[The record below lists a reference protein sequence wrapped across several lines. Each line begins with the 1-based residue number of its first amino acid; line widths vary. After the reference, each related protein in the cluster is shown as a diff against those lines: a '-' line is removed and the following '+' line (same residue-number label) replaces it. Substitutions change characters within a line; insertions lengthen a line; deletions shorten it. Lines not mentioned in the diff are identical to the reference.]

1 MSEATDPFAATQPD
15 RLKSHVR
22 PESPGY
28 PNSSEHPNSP
38 EHLEAHN
45 PETQHLQPQHPEVQ
59 YLEPQHLEPQ
69 RTASPL
75 ASLLARRTARR
86 LRARR
91 VRRLVRHIEPWSVF
105 KMSLIFYLCLWAI
118 LLIAGVILWRF
129 AVTAGTVNNVETFI
143 KELLALETFTFNSE
157 QIFRVSAIGGLVMV
171 VGGSGFTVLMAVL
184 FNLISDLVGGVRMT
198 VVEEE
203 TARPRPKRLQPTRS
217 RPNQTAPHQAMP
229 EPVNDPPF
237 WPSEKRKSRKQ
248 RSVSK

>member
-1 MSEATDPFAATQPD
+1 MSEASDPIAA
-15 RLKSHVR
+15 
-22 PESPGY
+22 
-28 PNSSEHPNSP
+28 
-38 EHLEAHN
+38 
-45 PETQHLQPQHPEVQ
+45 
-59 YLEPQHLEPQ
+59 
-69 RTASPL
+69 ASPQSPQSSPRIDPSYVEPPRTESSWAAFL
-75 ASLLARRTARR
+75 DRRTVKR

-105 KMSLIFYLCLWAI
+105 KMSLIFYLCLWVI

-143 KELLALETFTFNSE
+143 KELFALETFTFNAD

-203 TARPRPKRLQPTRS
+203 TARPRPKRLQPKRA
-217 RPNQTAPHQAMP
+217 RPNQTGPHQAMP
-229 EPVNDPPF
+229 DPVNDPPF
-237 WPSEKRKSRKQ
+237 WPSDKRKSRKQ